1 MKTDLSEKSLED
13 IICESLVNDA
23 GYQLGT
29 SSDYLPDDAV
39 DWAKLYAFLLH
50 TQPQHV
56 SELKLNTDS
65 GKRKFLD
72 RLGHEIQTRGVIEVL
87 RNGVKC
93 YPVTLKLMYPLPTEK
108 NADAAEKFNANIF
121 SVTRQLHHSASAPDD
136 AIDLCLF
143 VNGLPVLTA
152 ELKNQFT
159 NQNTAHAVEQYKRD
173 RKPETATLFRFK
185 RAVAHFAIDD
195 ATIMFTTKLEG
206 LDSYFIPFNKGYKDG
221 AGNPPNPN
229 GITTDYF
236 WKETLSKPSLAN
248 ILENYAQVIEKKDK
262 KTGKIKEEQIFP
274 RYHQLDVVRKLLADV
289 KEQGIGKRY
298 LIQHSAGSGKSN
310 SIAWLAHQLTELEKN
325 GKNVVDSVIVVT
337 DRVNLDKQIR
347 DTVKQFAQ
355 QSGVVAWAFKSGA
368 LKSAIEDGK
377 KIIITT
383 VHKFKYIVEDISSQA
398 EKNFAILI
406 DEAHSSQSG
415 DLAAAMSLALSVEE
429 KGEEDDVEDIINR
442 LMSARR
448 LLKNASYFAFT
459 ATPKNKTL
467 EMFGVEK
474 LEGDTKTFSP
484 YHIYSMKQA
493 IEERFI
499 FDVLENYISA
509 DSHYRV
515 IKTVAADEKYDKKK
529 ALKQIRA
536 FVEKQPTPI
545 KRKAAQMV
553 THFLAN
559 VSWKIDH
566 QARAMVVTR
575 GIESAIEYFNAIR
588 EMLEENGSKY
598 KAMIAFSGEKTYH
611 GEELTEE
618 KLNGIPSG
626 EIEET
631 FRTGDY
637 RILVVADKF
646 QTGYDEPLL
655 HTMYVDKELTD
666 IKAVQTLSRLNR
678 RTNPKKKDTCV
689 IDFHQNEEGVKAAFS
704 KFYHSTIQEGE
715 TDPNKLYDLQAK
727 LERHEVYTEDEV
739 ETVVELLM
747 TNAPRPQIDAVINQ
761 CVEKYLTLSDENKIA
776 FKGGAKSFCR
786 TYGFLATIIPTGEP
800 MWEKLSHFFK
810 LLVAKLPSPDDPDN
824 TGEVLDQIDL
834 ESYRVE
840 MKGNVELHEDIGIG
854 IVDPNNPGQA
864 HLKNPPIVERLSR
877 IVDEFNTLW
886 GGIPWT
892 NRDSVWASL
901 KEMPVQVA
909 KEPKFVNAL
918 EGSDEQNAKIEC
930 ESAILNLVVASLKD
944 STELYKQF
952 QNDQSFKLWLKNWIF
967 DEAKAL
973 VHEREK
979 VRI

>member
-1 MKTDLSEKSLED
+1 MKSDVSEKSLED
-13 IICESLVNDA
+13 LICDSLVNDA
-23 GYQLGT
+23 GYRLGV
-29 SSDYLPDDAV
+29 SGDYLPVEAV
-39 DWAKLYAFLLH
+39 DWTKLYEFLH
-50 TQPQHV
+50 RTQSSLCAMV
-56 SELKLNTDS
+56 SLNTEH

-72 RLGHEIQTRGVIEVL
+72 RLGHEIQTRGIIDVL
-87 RNGVKC
+87 RKGVKC
-93 YPVTLKLMYPLPTEK
+93 YPVHFTLMYPLPTEK
-108 NADAAEKFNANIF
+108 NVDAAAKFETNIF
-121 SVTRQLHHSASAPDD
+121 SVTRQLHHSASLPDD

-143 VNGLPVLTA
+143 INGLPILTA
-152 ELKNQFT
+152 ELKNSLTHQT
-159 NQNTAHAVEQYKRD
+159 TALAVEQYKRD

-206 LDSYFIPFNKGYKDG
+206 AASFFIPFNKGWNDG
-221 AGNPPNPN
+221 AGNPPNPT
-229 GITTDYF
+229 GLKTEYF
-236 WKETLSKPSLAN
+236 WKETLAKKSLAN
-248 ILENYAQVIEKKDK
+248 ILWNYAQVVEKKDK
-262 KTGKIKEEQIFP
+262 KTGKVKETQIFP
-274 RYHQLDVVRKLLADV
+274 RYHQLEVVRKLLADV
-289 KEQGIGKRY
+289 KASGIGKRY

-310 SIAWLAHQLTELEKN
+310 SIAWLAHQLTELERD
-325 GKNVVDSVIVVT
+325 GKALVDSVIVVT
-337 DRVNLDKQIR
+337 DRINLDKQIK

-355 QSGVVAWAFKSGA
+355 QSGVVAWASRSGE

-383 VHKFKYIVEDISSQA
+383 VHKFKYIVDDISSQA
-398 EKNFAILI
+398 DKMFAILI

-415 DLAAAMSLALSVEE
+415 DLAAAMSIALSVEE
-429 KGEEDDVEDIINR
+429 RDADEDVEDIINR
-442 LMSARR
+442 LMSARH

-467 EMFGVEK
+467 EMFGEARV
-474 LEGDTKTFSP
+474 EGDQRNFYP
-484 YHIYSMKQA
+484 FHIYSMKQA

-515 IKTVAADEKYDKKK
+515 VKKVAADEKYDKQK
-529 ALKQIRA
+529 ALKRIRA

-566 QARAMVVTR
+566 EARAMVVTR
-575 GIESAIEYFNAIR
+575 GIESAIEYYYAIK
-588 EMLEENGSKY
+588 EMLAENGSKY
-598 KAMIAFSGEKTYH
+598 KAMIAFSGEKEYQ
-611 GEELTEE
+611 GEMVTEE
-618 KLNGIPSG
+618 SINGLPSS

-655 HTMYVDKELTD
+655 QTMYVDKELTD

-689 IDFHQNEEGVKAAFS
+689 IDFHQNAEGVRAAFA
-704 KFYHSTIQEGE
+704 KFYHATMQEGE
-715 TDPNKLYDLQAK
+715 TDPNKLYDLQYK
-727 LERHEVYTEDEV
+727 LEEAEVYTAEDV
-739 ETVVELLM
+739 GGVVEKFL
-747 TNAPRPQIDAVINQ
+747 TGAPRPEIDVILDR
-761 CVEKYLTLSDENKIA
+761 CVAKYMLLLDERKIA

-786 TYGFLATIIPTGEP
+786 TYGFLAALIPTGEP
-800 MWEKLSHFFK
+800 SWEKLSHFLR

-840 MKGNVELHEDIGIG
+840 VKGNVDLHEDQGIG
-854 IVDPNNPGQA
+854 VVDPNNPGQA
-864 HLKNPPIVERLSR
+864 HQKKPPTIDRLSVIVE
-877 IVDEFNTLW
+877 EFNTMW
-886 GGIPWT
+886 GGIKWT
-892 NRDSVWASL
+892 NRDNVWARL
-901 KEMPVQVA
+901 QEMPRQIA

-918 EGSDEQNAKIEC
+918 KGSDEQNAKIEC
-930 ESAILNLVVASLKD
+930 ESAIMNLVVASLKD

-952 QNDQSFKLWLKNWIF
+952 QDDQSFKLWLKSWIF
-967 DEAKAL
+967 AEAKEL
-973 VHEREK
+973 VKE
-979 VRI
+979 IG